1 MKIRLLSDLHTEF
14 RMPYKTHA
22 ISEYRGEDVL
32 VLAGDIASGSTN
44 TMDVIKHFLNL
55 GFPEIVYVPGNHEYY
70 GGDFDDFNTKMA
82 DKCAKLDRVH
92 FLNPGTVTIKDVKF
106 VGGTLWT
113 NFADNPFSQSA
124 AKRGINDFRVI
135 KGFDVN
141 RCAQTYYQHLDYI
154 KDQYEQRGDSKVVV
168 VTHFLP
174 ARECI
179 APRFRGANLL
189 NDYFANDLGEYIS
202 NMTDTV
208 WLFGHTHD
216 STDILLGDTR
226 VVANPH
232 GYYGSGET
240 DANGF
245 DPHKTIEV

>member
-1 MKIRLLSDLHTEF
+1 M
-14 RMPYKTHA
+14 
-22 ISEYRGEDVL
+22 SEYRGEDVL

-44 TMDVIKHFLNL
+44 TIDVIKHFLDC

-70 GGDFDDFNTKMA
+70 GTSFDDFNTKMA
-82 DKCAKLDRVH
+82 DKCSKFDNVH
-92 FLNPGTVTIKDVKF
+92 FLNPGTVEIDDVLF

-135 KGFDVN
+135 GGFDVN

-154 KDQYEQRGDSKVVV
+154 QNQYENRGNNKVVV

-179 APRFRGANLL
+179 APRYRGGNLL

-202 NMTDTV
+202 TMSDAT

-216 STDILLGDTR
+216 ATDIVLGDTR

-232 GYYGSGET
+232 GYYNAMNDGV
-240 DANGF
+240 GF
-245 DPHKTIEV
+245 DPFKTITV